1 MSSNATKSVSKN
13 ASAQT
18 KREEYQGI
26 EHQGDTILTK
36 TLRMVEILKKYPKPA
51 K

>member
-1 MSSNATKSVSKN
+1 MSSNATKSVSKST
-13 ASAQT
+13 SAQT
-18 KREEYQGI
+18 EQQGYKGV

-36 TLRMVEILKKYPKPA
+36 TLRMVEVLKKYPKPA